1 MKTLGYYNGTV
12 GELEDIQVPM
22 LDRVCYFGDGVYDAT
37 YAHNHII
44 YCLDAH
50 VERFYNSAR
59 LLGFEFAMKPEELKV
74 LLNELVQKVD
84 SGDQFVYWQITRGT
98 AIRDHKFPQDT
109 PVNLWV
115 MLRHAPVA
123 DTYATMDLITVE
135 DTRFYHCN
143 CKTLNLL
150 PNVLAAQKVSLAGCD
165 EAVFHRGE
173 TVTEC
178 SHSNLHILQNGVL
191 KTHPTDCHILPGIA
205 RKNLIVSAQKLGIP
219 VDETPF
225 TLAEMWAADE
235 VIVSSSGTFCMQVA
249 TIDGKPVG
257 GGAPQLLRQ
266 LQDDL
271 VADFQAK
278 TQCGA

>member
-1 MKTLGYYNGTV
+1 MKTLGYYNGTI
-12 GELEDIQVPM
+12 GELEDIHVPM

-44 YCLDAH
+44 YCLDEH
-50 VERFYNSAR
+50 VARFYNSAK
-59 LLGFEFAMKPEELKV
+59 LLGFEFAMKPEELKE
-74 LLNELVQKVD
+74 LLKKLVEKVD

-98 AIRDHKFPQDT
+98 AIRNHKFPENT

-115 MLRHAPVA
+115 MLRESAVA
-123 DTYATMDLITVE
+123 DTYGTMDLITVE
-135 DTRFYHCN
+135 DTRFLHCN

-150 PNVLAAQKVSLAGCD
+150 PNVLAAQKVHEAGCD
-165 EAVFHRGE
+165 EAIFHRGE
-173 TVTEC
+173 VVTEC
-178 SHSNLHILQNGVL
+178 SHSNLHILKDGVL

-205 RKNLIVSAQKLGIP
+205 RKNLICSAKKFAIP
-219 VDETPF
+219 VDETAF
-225 TLAEMWAADE
+225 TLAEMWDADE

-257 GGAPQLLRQ
+257 GKAPHILRQ

-271 VADFQAK
+271 VADFAEK
-278 TQCGA
+278 TEMQ